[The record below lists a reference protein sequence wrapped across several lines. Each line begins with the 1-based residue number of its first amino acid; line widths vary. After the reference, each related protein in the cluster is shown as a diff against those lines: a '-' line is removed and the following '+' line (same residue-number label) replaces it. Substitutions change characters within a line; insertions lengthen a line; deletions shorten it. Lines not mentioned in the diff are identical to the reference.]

1 MLSARGMNA
10 AILKLGLVAV
20 LATSCARGVDQG
32 AGTYF
37 PVHSEATLPTA
48 LVPGQLLDRAGC
60 LVLDAQDG
68 QALLLWPQDYTREG
82 DRVIGPSG
90 GVLTRVGDE
99 IRVGG
104 GYVAKDVANHLIGED
119 VNASCGVDMYFV
131 VSTVLQKK

>member
-10 AILKLGLVAV
+10 AGLKLGFVAV

-32 AGTYF
+32 AGAYF

-68 QALLLWPQDYTREG
+68 QALLLWPSR
-82 DRVIGPSG
+82 SG
-90 GVLTRVGDE
+90 SFRL
-99 IRVGG
+99 IR
-104 GYVAKDVANHLIGED
+104 
-119 VNASCGVDMYFV
+119 CGSITTLRPMCFTSV
-131 VSTVLQKK
+131 

>member
-1 MLSARGMNA
+1 MNA

-68 QALLLWPQDYTREG
+68 PALLLWPKDYRREG
-82 DRVIGPSG
+82 DRVVGPNG
-90 GVLTRVGDE
+90 GVLTSAGDE

-104 GYVAKDVANHLIGED
+104 GYVAEYVANHLIGEN
-119 VNASCGVDMYFV
+119 VKPSCGVDMYFV
-131 VSTVLQKK
+131 VSTVLPKE